1 MTTRGRHRRYR
12 PSAVSRASLSV
23 TASGAGLAL
32 PLISAS
38 GAGAAPVEAWERVA
52 ECESGGDWRINTGNG
67 YFGGLQFLQSTWE
80 AYGGTAYAPRADL
93 ATKDQQIAVA
103 EAVLAAQGPGAWPVC
118 SVQAGLTQ
126 DGVDPD
132 IAPDAEQDAEQDGSG
147 QDAEQDGSGQDG
159 EPRQAASATDQQDT
173 SGAERYRVVSGDT
186 LFGIAQSHDVA
197 GGWQALYDLN
207 RETVGRN
214 PDLIFPG
221 QRLVLRPGDAG
232 TDDSGSDGSD
242 GSDES
247 SGSEGSGESSAE
259 APPREESQETEPEQA
274 ADGSGNQQDQQEA
287 QPERQQEAAEE
298 DRAATYVA
306 PVSASAGTS
315 YGASGGSWS
324 LGYHTGVDF
333 PVATGTSVKAVT
345 SGEVVSAGWS
355 GSFGYE
361 VIVRHPDGR
370 YSQYAHLSAIS
381 VSEGQPV
388 SSGQRIG
395 RSGSTGNSTGPHLHF
410 EIRSDEAFGSDI
422 DPLAYLRQNGVT
434 I

>member
-38 GAGAAPVEAWERVA
+38 GAGAAPVETWEKVA

-103 EAVLAAQGPGAWPVC
+103 EAVLAGQGPGAWPVC
-118 SVQAGLTQ
+118 SAQAGLTQ
-126 DGVDPD
+126 DGVDPAID
-132 IAPDAEQDAEQDGSG
+132 PDTGMDTQQDAEQDADGQGGQGG
-147 QDAEQDGSGQDG
+147 QDVES
-159 EPRQAASATDQQDT
+159 RQAAGATDQQGSADT
-173 SGAERYRVVSGDT
+173 DTYRVVSGDT
-186 LFGIAQSHDVA
+186 LFGIALSHDVA
-197 GGWQALYDLN
+197 GGWQTLYDLN
-207 RETVGRN
+207 RETVGGN

-221 QRLVLRPGDAG
+221 QRLVLRPDDA
-232 TDDSGSDGSD
+232 
-242 GSDES
+242 EA
-247 SGSEGSGESSAE
+247 ESSAD
-259 APPREESQETEPEQA
+259 APPREESQEAEPEQA
-274 ADGSGNQQDQQEA
+274 DEAESADDSGDSDTSGNSGDSGGQQAQE
-287 QPERQQEAAEE
+287 QPQEEREQEAADD
-298 DRAATYVA
+298 DRAAEYTA
-306 PVSASAGTS
+306 PVSAGSGTS

-361 VIVRHPDGR
+361 VIIQHPDGK

-388 SSGQRIG
+388 SGGQRIG

-410 EIRSDEAFGSDI
+410 EIRTDEAFGSDI